1 MKKVA
6 GLILGLI
13 PVSVYAE
20 CVPVPDCASIGYTE
34 TSCDGDSLKCP
45 FDTSKLKCIPCDS
58 SFRFACTGENVTGG
72 IGNVCNGKYVTCS
85 CDEEAGY
92 YFQNGECICD
102 TSCSAGNIYY
112 SDGSCSSCLEE
123 NKTAVGIVVKDKE
136 LIMSLDTGT
145 TSWSADNQTDLPNI
159 INYEY
164 GSKDDYAGQ
173 ENTLAIVEYYG
184 TDADVDKFA
193 GIYCYNYSPNGLENS
208 KHKWYFPAAGES
220 YNYMHKNLEKINA
233 AFAILGKA
241 KIADVLWTSSEISA
255 HFTYVIKLS
264 TGQVWQYG
272 TKDDATDIYC
282 LLKVN

>member
-34 TSCDGDSLKCP
+34 TSCDGGSIKCP

-193 GIYCYNYSPNGLENS
+193 GIYCYKYAPDGLKNSAGNWYLPAVGELYSYWFKNYNSVENAFNKLAVSIENG
-208 KHKWYFPAAGES
+208 YF
-220 YNYMHKNLEKINA
+220 
-233 AFAILGKA
+233 
-241 KIADVLWTSSEISA
+241 WTSTEHNLYKACFFNPKTGNATTGYHKHEYFISVTC
-255 HFTYVIKLS
+255 F
-264 TGQVWQYG
+264 
-272 TKDDATDIYC
+272 
-282 LLKVN
+282 LKI